1 MVHGHNDLLF
11 LSLLSTGCPVQFQ
24 FEQSDIIV
32 VLLVV
37 FIIGLV
43 ISKFRQSNATNQLK
57 TELNEAQLRLQ
68 QQQEKAAELTTE
80 LDKSRE
86 STVNFQT
93 QTQLAQ
99 QQIASLQAESDGL
112 NTRIDERNQTI
123 AEQRLM
129 VDKVQTLVDEKQQA
143 LMNVS
148 NELAELKTSLAEKQQ
163 FFEEQQAQVEKQ
175 REQLKA
181 EFANLANTILEEKSK
196 SFSASN
202 KSELDSIL
210 KPFKEQVEGFQ
221 KRVNEVHSE
230 SIKGQA
236 TVSSELK
243 KVLDIGMQM
252 TSEANNLA
260 TALKGDKKT
269 TGNWGEVQLERTL
282 QLAGLMKGSHYDTQE
297 NLVDDEGN
305 RRLPD
310 FVIKLPDN
318 KHIVIDSKV
327 SLVAYDKAI
336 AAESES
342 ELTSAL
348 DEHCEAV
355 KNHINDLFKKDYSN
369 LVGLRSP
376 SFVLMFMPIEP
387 AYIEAL
393 KHRKDLFNF
402 GYEKN
407 VILVS
412 HTTLM
417 PILKTVANLW
427 RIEQGNNEAKEI
439 SLKAGEIYN
448 QVCIVAERLQK
459 LGKTLNT
466 VSNQYNDT
474 VKGLAGKQGLAGK
487 VERFTQLSHKVTK
500 TMPQL
505 EPNHVD
511 VEHERLELIAEAV
524 NESPVAPSE
533 QKTKES

>member
-1 MVHGHNDLLF
+1 MENFNL
-11 LSLLSTGCPVQFQ
+11 QFDQ
-24 FEQSDIIV
+24 AEI
-32 VLLVV
+32 
-37 FIIGLV
+37 IIGLLTIAALAV
-43 ISKFRQSNATNQLK
+43 IIKLIKDLSSAKNDAQSLAIQLQEYTFNAQQNQVK
-57 TELNEAQLRLQ
+57 IDELNAAIKTSQSRAESFETQTNLAR
-68 QQQEKAAELTTE
+68 QEVASLKAELQGFTTRLE
-80 LDKSRE
+80 DRD
-86 STVNFQT
+86 
-93 QTQLAQ
+93 
-99 QQIASLQAESDGL
+99 QQIAELKQTAHQQLQDLEQ
-112 NTRIDERNQTI
+112 RQ
-123 AEQRLM
+123 QRLM
-129 VDKVQTLVDEKQQA
+129 AVNSELTEMKTSLSEKQQY
-143 LMNVS
+143 
-148 NELAELKTSLAEKQQ
+148 
-163 FFEEQQAQVEKQ
+163 FEQQQAQVEQQK
-175 REQLKA
+175 EQLKT
-181 EFANLANTILEEKSK
+181 EFTNLANKILDEKSK
-196 SFSASN
+196 SFSQSN

-210 KPFKEQVEGFQ
+210 QPFKEQVEGFQ

-243 KVLDIGMQM
+243 KVLEVGMQM

-269 TGNWGEVQLERTL
+269 TGNWGEIQLERTL
-282 QLAGLMKGSHYDTQE
+282 QLAGLMKGDHYDTQE

-336 AAESES
+336 AAETES
-342 ELTSAL
+342 EMAAAL
-348 DEHCEAV
+348 DEHCGAI
-355 KNHINDLFKKDYSN
+355 KNHINDLSKKDYSN
-369 LVGLRSP
+369 LIGLRSP

-393 KHRKDLFNF
+393 KHKKDMFNF

-427 RIEQGNNEAKEI
+427 RIEQGNAEAKEI

-448 QVCIVAERLQK
+448 QVCVVAERLHK

-487 VERFTQLSHKVTK
+487 VDRFNQLSNKVTK

-505 EPNHVD
+505 EPNHTD
-511 VEHERLELIAEAV
+511 FEYERLDLIAEAV
-524 NESPVAPSE
+524 NTETVNTE
-533 QKTKES
+533 EGND

>member
-1 MVHGHNDLLF
+1 M
-11 LSLLSTGCPVQFQ
+11 QFQ
-24 FEQSDIIV
+24 FGQLEIIIAV
-32 VLLVV
+32 LALVIVGLLVAR
-37 FIIGLV
+37 FKAAKSSEAL
-43 ISKFRQSNATNQLK
+43 QTLSNEQ
-57 TELNEAQLRLQ
+57 QVQLQ
-68 QQQEKAAELTTE
+68 QLQQKVTEITEELQRSDDAK
-80 LDKSRE
+80 L
-86 STVNFQT
+86 NFQT
-93 QTQLAQ
+93 QAQVANQQLFGANAEIDGLKTRIEERNQAILEQRQLTEKAQ
-99 QQIASLQAESDGL
+99 QQLE
-112 NTRIDERNQTI
+112 N
-123 AEQRLM
+123 
-129 VDKVQTLVDEKQQA
+129 KQQQ
-143 LMNVS
+143 LITVS
-148 NELAELKTSLAEKQQ
+148 NELTEIKTSLTEKQQ

-175 REQLKA
+175 REQLKT
-181 EFANLANTILEEKSK
+181 EFANLANKILDEKSQ
-196 SFSASN
+196 SFSQSN
-202 KSELDSIL
+202 KSELDAIL

-243 KVLDIGMQM
+243 KVLEVGMQM

-282 QLAGLMKGSHYDTQE
+282 QLAGLIKGSHYDTQE
-297 NLVDDEGN
+297 NLKDEEGN

-310 FVIKLPDN
+310 FVIKLPDD

-336 AAESES
+336 SAETESERQA
-342 ELTSAL
+342 AL
-348 DEHCEAV
+348 DSHCEAV
-355 KNHINDLFKKDYSN
+355 KSHINDLFKKDYSN

-427 RIEQGNNEAKEI
+427 RIEQGNKEAKEI

-448 QVCIVAERLQK
+448 QVCVVAERLQK

-500 TMPQL
+500 TMPAL

-511 VEHERLELIAEAV
+511 VEHEKLELIAEAITET
-524 NESPVAPSE
+524 NDE
-533 QKTKES
+533 K

>member
-43 ISKFRQSNATNQLK
+43 ISKFRQSNAINQLK
-57 TELNEAQLRLQ
+57 TELNEVQLRLQ

>member
-1 MVHGHNDLLF
+1 M
-11 LSLLSTGCPVQFQ
+11 QFQ
-24 FEQSDIIV
+24 FGQLEIIILVLAIVIIALFVARLRALKSIQALQS
-32 VLLVV
+32 
-37 FIIGLV
+37 
-43 ISKFRQSNATNQLK
+43 Q
-57 TELNEAQLRLQ
+57 LNEQQLRIEQADL
-68 QQQEKAAELTTE
+68 KLSELTNN
-80 LDKSRE
+80 LQRSDDAKL
-86 STVNFQT
+86 NFQT
-93 QTQLAQ
+93 QAQVANQQLSGAN
-99 QQIASLQAESDGL
+99 AEIEGL
-112 NTRIDERNQTI
+112 KTRIEERNQAI
-123 AEQRLM
+123 AEQRVLTE
-129 VDKVQTLVDEKQQA
+129 KAQALLDEKQQA
-143 LMNVS
+143 LMAVT
-148 NELAELKTSLAEKQQ
+148 AELTEIKTSLAEKQQ

-175 REQLKA
+175 REQLKT
-181 EFANLANTILEEKSK
+181 EFANLANKILEEKSQ
-196 SFSASN
+196 SFSQSN
-202 KSELDSIL
+202 KSELDAIL

-243 KVLDIGMQM
+243 KVLEVGMQM

-282 QLAGLMKGSHYDTQE
+282 QLAGLIKGSHYDTQE
-297 NLVDDEGN
+297 NLKDEEGN

-327 SLVAYDKAI
+327 SLVAYDQAI
-336 AAESES
+336 SAESEA
-342 ELTSAL
+342 ERAAAL
-348 DEHCEAV
+348 DSHCEAV

-393 KHRKDLFNF
+393 KHRKDLFNY

-427 RIEQGNNEAKEI
+427 RIEQGNKEAKEI
-439 SLKAGEIYN
+439 SQKAGDIYN

-500 TMPQL
+500 SMPAL

-511 VEHERLELIAEAV
+511 VEHEKLELIAEAV
-524 NESPVAPSE
+524 SSAQETETQDADKQQDVAQQVQDNSE
-533 QKTKES
+533 

>member
-1 MVHGHNDLLF
+1 MGVL
-11 LSLLSTGCPVQFQ
+11 QFQ
-24 FEQSDIIV
+24 FDQIDVIAG
-32 VLLVV
+32 VLLLVA
-37 FIIGLV
+37 IGLF
-43 ISKFRQSNATNQLK
+43 ISRLTINKSLRQRQ
-57 TELNEAQLRLQ
+57 
-68 QQQEKAAELTTE
+68 AELTELMQAHTVQAEKLQTVSDELSRTE
-80 LDKSRE
+80 SAK
-86 STVNFQT
+86 VNFQT
-93 QTQLAQ
+93 QAQ
-99 QQIASLQAESDGL
+99 ISQRDVARLESEVSGL
-112 NTRIDERNQTI
+112 NTRIKERDSFVTELKQTNEKLTQQI
-123 AEQRLM
+123 EA
-129 VDKVQTLVDEKQQA
+129 KQQE
-143 LMNVS
+143 LTGVRS
-148 NELAELKTSLAEKQQ
+148 ELAELKTSLTEKQQ
-163 FFEEQQAQVEKQ
+163 FFEEQQLQVEKQ
-175 REQLKA
+175 REQLKV
-181 EFANLANTILEEKSK
+181 EFANLANKILEEKSQ
-196 SFSASN
+196 SFSQSN
-202 KSELDSIL
+202 KSELDAIL

-243 KVLDIGMQM
+243 KVLEVGMQM
-252 TSEANNLA
+252 TAEANNLA

-282 QLAGLMKGSHYDTQE
+282 QLAGLIKGSHYDTQE
-297 NLVDDEGN
+297 NMKDEEGN

-310 FVIKLPDN
+310 FVIKLPDD

-336 AAESES
+336 AAESEG
-342 ELTSAL
+342 ELNAAL
-348 DEHCEAV
+348 DEHCDAV
-355 KNHINDLFKKDYSN
+355 RNHINDLFKKDYSN

-393 KHRKDLFNF
+393 KHRKDLFNY

-427 RIEQGNNEAKEI
+427 RIEQGNTEAREL
-439 SLKAGEIYN
+439 SQRAGEIYN
-448 QVCIVAERLQK
+448 QVCVVAERLQK
-459 LGKTLNT
+459 LGRTLNT

-487 VERFTQLSHKVTK
+487 VERFARISQKVTK

-524 NESPVAPSE
+524 ETESDSETTMSEPSLDTE
-533 QKTKES
+533 GK